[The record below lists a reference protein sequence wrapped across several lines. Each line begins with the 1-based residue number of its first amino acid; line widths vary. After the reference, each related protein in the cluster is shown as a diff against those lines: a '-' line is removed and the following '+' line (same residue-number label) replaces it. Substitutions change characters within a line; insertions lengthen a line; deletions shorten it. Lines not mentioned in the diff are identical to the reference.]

1 MKTTTIN
8 LSIIYNNGEIYMFIE
23 KESLVNEAKK
33 SKKLPNFI
41 WAIILALLF
50 MNVGSLIG
58 AIGITPLYLTL
69 NNFSVFR
76 ANTDLLLLLIT
87 LVSFAFISLLVF
99 IRVKFIEKRSFSS
112 IGFNKNNWF
121 KKYFL
126 GFVIG
131 LGMMCVVVFILFIF
145 GFVSVESNPTQP
157 IGISA
162 LSGVLI
168 ILVGW
173 IIQGGTEEIVTR
185 GWLMNVLG
193 ARYNIGIGLFISS
206 TLFGLLHLTNPNVS
220 FIAVIN
226 IILIGVFYGLY
237 VIKTNDLWAVCGMHS
252 AWNFAQGNLFGFEVS
267 GINVEVSS
275 LMDLN
280 LVGNDFISGG
290 VFGPEAGI
298 ASTVVLL
305 ISIGILIY
313 LDKKDY
319 FNTSFNNL

>member
-1 MKTTTIN
+1 
-8 LSIIYNNGEIYMFIE
+8 
-23 KESLVNEAKK
+23 
-33 SKKLPNFI
+33 
-41 WAIILALLF
+41 
-50 MNVGSLIG
+50 
-58 AIGITPLYLTL
+58 
-69 NNFSVFR
+69 
-76 ANTDLLLLLIT
+76 
-87 LVSFAFISLLVF
+87 
-99 IRVKFIEKRSFSS
+99 
-112 IGFNKNNWF
+112 
-121 KKYFL
+121 
-126 GFVIG
+126 
-131 LGMMCVVVFILFIF
+131 
-145 GFVSVESNPTQP
+145 
-157 IGISA
+157 
-162 LSGVLI
+162 
-168 ILVGW
+168 
-173 IIQGGTEEIVTR
+173 
-185 GWLMNVLG
+185 MNVLG

-226 IILIGVFYGLY
+226 IILIGIFYGLY

-290 VFGPEAGI
+290 IFGPEAGI

-319 FNTSFNNL
+319 FNTSSNNL

>member
-1 MKTTTIN
+1 
-8 LSIIYNNGEIYMFIE
+8 MFIE
-23 KESLVNEAKK
+23 KESLVDEAKK

-41 WAIILALLF
+41 WAIILALIF
-50 MNVGSLIG
+50 MNGGSVIG
-58 AIGITPLYLTL
+58 AIGIIPFYLIL
-69 NNFSVFR
+69 NSFSIFQSN
-76 ANTDLLLLLIT
+76 ANLLLLLIT
-87 LVSFAFISLLVF
+87 LLSFAFISLLVF
-99 IRVKFIEKRSFSS
+99 IRVKFIEKRNFSS
-112 IGFNKNNWF
+112 IGFSKNNWF

-145 GFVSVESNPTQP
+145 GFVNVESSPSQP

-193 ARYNIGIGLFISS
+193 AKYNIGVGLFISS

-226 IILIGVFYGLY
+226 IILVGVFYGLY

-267 GINVEVSS
+267 GINVKVSS

-280 LVGNDFISGG
+280 LVGNDLISGG
-290 VFGPEAGI
+290 IFGPEAGI
-298 ASTVVLL
+298 AATVVLL
-305 ISIGILIY
+305 LSIGILIY
-313 LDKKDY
+313 LDKKEY
-319 FNTSFNNL
+319 FNINYNNL

>member
-1 MKTTTIN
+1 
-8 LSIIYNNGEIYMFIE
+8 MFIE

-41 WAIILALLF
+41 WAIMLALLF

-145 GFVSVESNPTQP
+145 GFVSVESNPIQP

-206 TLFGLLHLTNPNVS
+206 TLFGLLHLANPNVS

-267 GINVEVSS
+267 GINIEVSS

>member
-1 MKTTTIN
+1 
-8 LSIIYNNGEIYMFIE
+8 MFIE

-267 GINVEVSS
+267 GINVEISS
-275 LMDLN
+275 LIDLK
-280 LVGNDFISGG
+280 LVGNDLVSGG
-290 VFGPEAGI
+290 IFGPEAGI

>member
-1 MKTTTIN
+1 MGIEMVN
-8 LSIIYNNGEIYMFIE
+8 YQEIPIY
-23 KESLVNEAKK
+23 
-33 SKKLPNFI
+33 
-41 WAIILALLF
+41 
-50 MNVGSLIG
+50 
-58 AIGITPLYLTL
+58 
-69 NNFSVFR
+69 R
-76 ANTDLLLLLIT
+76 AVSLLI
-87 LVSFAFISLLVF
+87 
-99 IRVKFIEKRSFSS
+99 
-112 IGFNKNNWF
+112 
-121 KKYFL
+121 
-126 GFVIG
+126 
-131 LGMMCVVVFILFIF
+131 
-145 GFVSVESNPTQP
+145 
-157 IGISA
+157 
-162 LSGVLI
+162 GVLI

-290 VFGPEAGI
+290 IFGPEAGI

-319 FNTSFNNL
+319 FNTSSNNL

>member
-1 MKTTTIN
+1 
-8 LSIIYNNGEIYMFIE
+8 MFIE

-41 WAIILALLF
+41 WAIMLALLF

-145 GFVSVESNPTQP
+145 GFVSVESNPIQP

-206 TLFGLLHLTNPNVS
+206 TLFGLLHLANPNVS

-267 GINVEVSS
+267 GIN
-275 LMDLN
+275 
-280 LVGNDFISGG
+280 I
-290 VFGPEAGI
+290 
-298 ASTVVLL
+298 
-305 ISIGILIY
+305 
-313 LDKKDY
+313 
-319 FNTSFNNL
+319 

>member
-1 MKTTTIN
+1 
-8 LSIIYNNGEIYMFIE
+8 MFIE

-41 WAIILALLF
+41 WAIMLALLF

-58 AIGITPLYLTL
+58 AIGITPLYIIL

-76 ANTDLLLLLIT
+76 TNTDLLLLLIT

-99 IRVKFIEKRSFSS
+99 IRVKFIEKRNFSS

-162 LSGVLI
+162 LIGVLI

-206 TLFGLLHLTNPNVS
+206 TLFGLLHLANPNVS

-319 FNTSFNNL
+319 FNTSSNNL